1 MRAFHCLR
9 NRSRRGCRR
18 FRWGRWRPWTWRWF
32 RGFSKNL
39 THAKATVMESGI
51 FLIQSRKTSS
61 IEKFEKKRNGLGSI
75 DSGNWGTNWGIWL
88 AKWGFDVKI

>member
-9 NRSRRGCRR
+9 NRSRRCCRR
-18 FRWGRWRPWTWRWF
+18 FRWRRWRPWTWRWF

-61 IEKFEKKRNGLGSI
+61 IEKFEKKGTDWDRSI
-75 DSGNWGTNWGIWL
+75 REIEVRIGVSD
-88 AKWGFDVKI
+88 